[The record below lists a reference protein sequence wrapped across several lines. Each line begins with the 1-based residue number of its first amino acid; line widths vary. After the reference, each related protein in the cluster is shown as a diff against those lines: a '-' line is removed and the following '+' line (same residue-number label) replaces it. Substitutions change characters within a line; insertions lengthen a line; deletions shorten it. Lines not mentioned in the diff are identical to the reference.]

1 MTNRIC
7 FLPERGVIKMT
18 GEETQGFLHRLIT
31 NSVKDIAPG
40 ESRFSALLS
49 PQGKLMFDFF
59 VAPLPDGEPGFLIDC
74 VRDQSAALAQ
84 RLNFHKLRAKIT
96 IEDQSEALG
105 VAAILDDEAPVG
117 IDGVIYSDARAPGL
131 GRRIIAARE
140 ALASASNI
148 DAADYESRR
157 VAAGV
162 PKGGVDFIYG
172 DAFVQDFESRL
183 VERRRFQERLLCR
196 PGSRRARASSQI
208 GEEADPE
215 VSLRG
220 RPAGPR
226 GRDRRGRP
234 AARAGELN
242 IRLRR
247 PRHVAD
253 RPPRRG
259 ADGGSRRESGRD
271 SDRRH
276 APRLSA
282 R

>member
-49 PQGKLMFDFF
+49 PQGKLLFDFF

-140 ALASASNI
+140 VLASASNI

-162 PKGGVDFIYG
+162 PKGGVDFVYG
-172 DAFVQDFESRL
+172 DAFVQDSNLDWLNGVDFKKGCYVGQEVVARVHHRKSAKKRILKFHFDGDPPAHGAEIAAGGPPLGQVSSISGSEGLAMLRIDRL
-183 VERRRFQERLLCR
+183 
-196 PGSRRARASSQI
+196 
-208 GEEADPE
+208 EEAQT
-215 VSLRG
+215 
-220 RPAGPR
+220 AG
-226 GRDRRGRP
+226 
-234 AARAGELN
+234 AVVKAGETP
-242 IRLRR
+242 IA
-247 PRHVAD
+247 VT
-253 RPPRRG
+253 PP
-259 ADGGSRRESGRD
+259 A
-271 SDRRH
+271 
-276 APRLSA
+276 
-282 R
+282 